1 MSKRSEFYRFG
12 SMDAER
18 AEELERVAQYFIPTR
33 IPAGGAPDAI
43 REQWVGVLLPVR
55 EYNID
60 RKGKKT
66 TVGSNVTNTSDV
78 KLQPSSEL
86 VKIELPDAIEALMVT
101 TGCSEA
107 ASWWGHHY
115 ANLDPVFGT
124 SIAFQRNEGDLY
136 LAEEIDAMFPTDEST
151 D

>member
-1 MSKRSEFYRFG
+1 MTKRAEFYGFG

-18 AEELERVAQYFIPTR
+18 AEELKRVAQYFMPTR

-43 REQWVGVLLPVR
+43 REKWVGVLLPVR
-55 EYNID
+55 GYNID
-60 RKGKKT
+60 RKGRKT

-86 VKIELPDAIEALMVT
+86 VRIELPDAIDALMVT
-101 TGCSEA
+101 TGCNEA
-107 ASWWGHHY
+107 ARWWAHHY

-136 LAEEIDAMFPTDEST
+136 PAEEIDAMFPVDESAN
-151 D
+151 